1 MKLQMLF
8 LVLLCAQLCKQ
19 NEIYGKTRIS
29 ALGTYRGVYYNF
41 TQLINNIYQ
50 QREPNLASIVPVEAY
65 LGIRYGMITNR
76 FMPPRLEKRLKN
88 YNKKIKYRNDGFN
101 DIITLNKYS
110 PVCPQPLFTTLN
122 NNNNDKFMNYYKKNY
137 LNYLNKQ
144 SEDCLYLN
152 IYRPEDPF
160 DMNLKPVVVYIHGQS
175 YIWGTGNAYNMSFL
189 ASMGRVLVVT
199 LNYRLGPLGNL
210 NNQSFFF
217 LYLIIKYIFII

>member
-1 MKLQMLF
+1 MKLQILF
-8 LVLLCAQLCKQ
+8 VFLFIAQMYEQ

-41 TQLINNIYQ
+41 TQLINNLYEQ
-50 QREPNLASIVPVEAY
+50 QEPNLASIVPVEAY

-88 YNKKIKYRNDGFN
+88 YNKKVKYRNDGFN
-101 DIITLNKYS
+101 DIITLDKYS
-110 PVCPQPLFTTLN
+110 PVCPQPLLTNYYSSN
-122 NNNNDKFMNYYKKNY
+122 NNRLMNFYKKNY
-137 LNYLNKQ
+137 LNYLHKQ
-144 SEDCLYLN
+144 AEDCLYLN

-160 DMNLKPVVVYIHGQS
+160 DLNLKPVVVYIHGDS

-199 LNYRLGPLGNL
+199 LNYRLGPLGNF
-210 NNQSFFF
+210 NNRSFSFSF
-217 LYLIIKYIFII
+217 